1 MEIKEVEVSKLIP
14 YELNNKKH
22 DVTQVNRIANSIKEF
37 WFVQPIVIDKNNVV
51 VIGHGRLEAAKKL
64 NMKKV
69 PCLSLEKLTEKQIK
83 KLRILD
89 NKLNESERDLDNLK
103 LELDDLEDLN
113 IWDLELS
120 VDDLFKD
127 VFTDPDDF
135 DEDFSLPSGD
145 KGDLEQITFTVT
157 SEQME
162 KIKEA
167 IEMAK
172 KRPEMEQAEGMGNEN
187 SNGNALFVIAMWRLN
202 E

>member
-1 MEIKEVEVSKLIP
+1 MEIKEVEISKLIP
-14 YELNNKKH
+14 YEFNNKKH
-22 DVTQVNRIANSIKEF
+22 DLTQVNRIANSIKEF
-37 WFVQPIVIDKNNVV
+37 WFVQPIVIDKNNIV

-64 NMKKV
+64 GMDKV

-113 IWDLELS
+113 FWDLELS
-120 VDDLFKD
+120 VDDLFSD
-127 VFTDPDDF
+127 VFTNPDDF

-162 KIKEA
+162 KVKEA

-172 KRPEMEQAEGMGNEN
+172 KRPEMKQAEGMGNEN

>member
-1 MEIKEVEVSKLIP
+1 MEIKEIEISKLIP
-14 YELNNKKH
+14 YEFNNKKH
-22 DVTQVNRIANSIKEF
+22 DFTQVNRIANSIKEF
-37 WFVQPIVIDKNNVV
+37 WFVQPIVIDKNNIV

-64 NMKKV
+64 GMDKV

-113 IWDLELS
+113 FWDLELS
-120 VDDLFKD
+120 VDDLFSD
-127 VFTDPDDF
+127 VFTNPDDF

-162 KIKEA
+162 KVKEA

-172 KRPEMEQAEGMGNEN
+172 KRPEMVQAEGMGNEN